1 MSTGSLHMSS
11 KRPSTKTGSTTDE
24 WKITDEWGIYD
35 PEKAGI
41 PALFA
46 RLGRPILRAA
56 PTSSRKERR
65 RALRPERSSEGVGL
79 ALAEVRRRAGYDTP
93 EDGLDHPLVG
103 GNPARAMRLAL
114 RAQAAVNA
122 MGTPAAEPFVPPP
135 APPVPPVPVQ
145 ARVTVVPDTDV
156 HEAPAPKKRVAKRA
170 VQARTVSDA
179 PTRHIV
185 PAPEAAPATPKTRAR
200 KTTTKARTRQAAP
213 VAEPVAPIA
222 AAPVVATAPVIET
235 APEPKPHVPPAP
247 SPRRPRGP
255 VPLAAW
261 AHAVAD
267 QPKVEPRRADKRGF
281 WRGIFRMPAEVA
293 LVEYAH
299 GAKIHRLLIEAG
311 DDHLADFI

>member
-1 MSTGSLHMSS
+1 MSAGSLHMSS
-11 KRPSTKTGSTTDE
+11 KRPSTKTSSTTDE

-65 RALRPERSSEGVGL
+65 RALRPERSTEGVGL
-79 ALAEVRRRAGYDTP
+79 ALAEARRRAGYDGADDAL
-93 EDGLDHPLVG
+93 EHPLVG

-135 APPVPPVPVQ
+135 APPVPPPLQ
-145 ARVTVVPDTDV
+145 ARVTVVPDADMD
-156 HEAPAPKKRVAKRA
+156 EAPAPRKRAAKRA
-170 VQARTVSDA
+170 VQARTASDA
-179 PTRHIV
+179 PTRHIAPPQEP
-185 PAPEAAPATPKTRAR
+185 PAAAPKARTRKAPA
-200 KTTTKARTRQAAP
+200 KARTRQAAP
-213 VAEPVAPIA
+213 AAEPVASVA
-222 AAPVVATAPVIET
+222 AAPVPDVAPA
-235 APEPKPHVPPAP
+235 PKPHVPPAP

>member
-1 MSTGSLHMSS
+1 MSS
-11 KRPSTKTGSTTDE
+11 KRPSTKTSSTTDE
-24 WKITDEWGIYD
+24 WKLTDEWGIYD

-56 PTSSRKERR
+56 PTSSRQERR
-65 RALRPERSSEGVGL
+65 RAPRPARSTEGIGP
-79 ALAEVRRRAGYDTP
+79 ALAEARRRAGYDAP
-93 EDGLDHPLVG
+93 EDGLEPPLVE

-135 APPVPPVPVQ
+135 APPVPHPPVQ
-145 ARVTVVPDTDV
+145 ARVTVVPDADA
-156 HEAPAPKKRVAKRA
+156 HETPAPKKRMAKRA
-170 VQARTVSDA
+170 VQARTASDA

-185 PAPEAAPATPKTRAR
+185 PAPEAPAAPKARTRKAPA
-200 KTTTKARTRQAAP
+200 KARTRQAVP
-213 VAEPVAPIA
+213 VVEPVAPLT
-222 AAPVVATAPVIET
+222 AAPVPEA
-235 APEPKPHVPPAP
+235 APESKPHVPPAP

-267 QPKVEPRRADKRGF
+267 QLKAEPRRADKRGF

-299 GAKIHRLLIEAG
+299 GAKIHRLRIEAG
-311 DDHLADFI
+311 GEHLTDFIEPAHQLPTP

>member
-1 MSTGSLHMSS
+1 MSS
-11 KRPSTKTGSTTDE
+11 KRPPTKTGSKSDE

-56 PTSSRKERR
+56 PSSSRRERR
-65 RALRPERSSEGVGL
+65 RAQRPERSAEGVGL
-79 ALAEVRRRAGYDTP
+79 ALAEARRRAGYDTP
-93 EDGLDHPLVG
+93 EDAVELPLAG

-114 RAQAAVNA
+114 RAQAALNA

-135 APPVPPVPVQ
+135 APPVPPVQAPVQ
-145 ARVTVVPDTDV
+145 AQVTAVPDVDDTPV
-156 HEAPAPKKRVAKRA
+156 TKKRRVKRA
-170 VQARTVSDA
+170 VQTRAASEA
-179 PTRHIV
+179 PTSHIV
-185 PAPEAAPATPKTRAR
+185 PAPPGAEPSPKARVRKATVKT
-200 KTTTKARTRQAAP
+200 RTRQAAP
-213 VAEPVAPIA
+213 AGEPVMPAV
-222 AAPVVATAPVIET
+222 AAPLPAVVS
-235 APEPKPHVPPAP
+235 EPKPPVPPAP

-261 AHAVAD
+261 AHAVSD
-267 QPKVEPRRADKRGF
+267 QPKVEPRRTDKRGF
-281 WRGIFRMPAEVA
+281 WRGIFRIPAEVA

-311 DDHLADFI
+311 DDQLPDFI

>member
-1 MSTGSLHMSS
+1 MSAGSLHMSS
-11 KRPSTKTGSTTDE
+11 KRPTTKTSAPTGD

-79 ALAEVRRRAGYDTP
+79 ALAEARRRAGYDQP
-93 EDGLDHPLVG
+93 EDALDHPLVG

-135 APPVPPVPVQ
+135 APPVPHPPMET
-145 ARVTVVPDTDV
+145 RVTVVPDADI
-156 HEAPAPKKRVAKRA
+156 HEAPAPKKRQAKRA
-170 VQARTVSDA
+170 VQARTATDA
-179 PTRHIV
+179 PTRHLAV
-185 PAPEAAPATPKTRAR
+185 EPAPQPAASAPKARAR
-200 KTTTKARTRQAAP
+200 KTTTKARTRHAAP
-213 VAEPVAPIA
+213 AVDAVAAVA
-222 AAPVVATAPVIET
+222 AAPLPEV

-281 WRGIFRMPAEVA
+281 WRGLFRIPAEVA

-311 DDHLADFI
+311 DDHLPDFI

>member
-11 KRPSTKTGSTTDE
+11 KRPSTKTGSASDD

-56 PTSSRKERR
+56 PTNARKERR

-79 ALAEVRRRAGYDTP
+79 ALAEARRRAGYEQPD
-93 EDGLDHPLVG
+93 DALDHPLVG

-122 MGTPAAEPFVPPP
+122 MGTPAGEPFVPPP
-135 APPVPPVPVQ
+135 APPVPQPPMQ
-145 ARVTVVPDTDV
+145 ARVTVVPDTDI
-156 HEAPAPKKRVAKRA
+156 HEVPAPKKRQTKRA
-170 VQARTVSDA
+170 VQARTATDA
-179 PTRHIV
+179 PTRHLAV
-185 PAPEAAPATPKTRAR
+185 EPAPQATAPAPKARAR
-200 KTTTKARTRQAAP
+200 KTAVKPRTRHAAP
-213 VAEPVAPIA
+213 PVEAVVPVA
-222 AAPVVATAPVIET
+222 AAPLPEVT
-235 APEPKPHVPPAP
+235 PEPKPHVPPAP

-281 WRGIFRMPAEVA
+281 WRGLFRMPTEVA

-299 GAKIHRLLIEAG
+299 GAKIHRLLIAAG
-311 DDHLADFI
+311 DDHLPDFI

>member
-11 KRPSTKTGSTTDE
+11 KRPSTKSSSTTDE

-65 RALRPERSSEGVGL
+65 RALRPERSTEGVGL
-79 ALAEVRRRAGYDTP
+79 ALAEARRRAGYDGADDTL
-93 EDGLDHPLVG
+93 EHPLVG

-122 MGTPAAEPFVPPP
+122 MGAPAAEPFVPPP
-135 APPVPPVPVQ
+135 APPVPQPPVQ
-145 ARVTVVPDTDV
+145 ARVTVVPDADA
-156 HEAPAPKKRVAKRA
+156 HEAPAPKKRTAKRA
-170 VQARTVSDA
+170 AQARAASDA

-185 PAPEAAPATPKTRAR
+185 PAQEAPAAAPKARTRKAPA
-200 KTTTKARTRQAAP
+200 KARTRQAAP
-213 VAEPVAPIA
+213 VVEPVAPVA
-222 AAPVVATAPVIET
+222 AAPVPEVAPA
-235 APEPKPHVPPAP
+235 PKPHVPPAP

-267 QPKVEPRRADKRGF
+267 QPKPEPRRADKRGF

>member
-1 MSTGSLHMSS
+1 MSS
-11 KRPSTKTGSTTDE
+11 KRPSAKNSSTNDD

-56 PTSSRKERR
+56 PTTSRKERR
-65 RALRPERSSEGVGL
+65 RALRPERSTEGVGL
-79 ALAEVRRRAGYDTP
+79 ALAEARRRAGYDTP
-93 EDGLDHPLVG
+93 DDGLEQALVG

-122 MGTPAAEPFVPPP
+122 MGAPAAEPFVPPP
-135 APPVPPVPVQ
+135 TPPVPHVPVQ
-145 ARVTVVPDTDV
+145 ARETVVADAHDTPAPKKRAAKRTVQARTAADAPARHIV
-156 HEAPAPKKRVAKRA
+156 PVPEAPAPKA
-170 VQARTVSDA
+170 
-179 PTRHIV
+179 
-185 PAPEAAPATPKTRAR
+185 RAR
-200 KTTTKARTRQAAP
+200 KTTAKTRTRQAAP
-213 VAEPVAPIA
+213 VAEPVAPVAVA
-222 AAPVVATAPVIET
+222 AAPLPDI

-267 QPKVEPRRADKRGF
+267 QPKVEPRRSDKRGF

>member
-11 KRPSTKTGSTTDE
+11 KRPSTKTGSTSDE

-65 RALRPERSSEGVGL
+65 RALRPERSGEGVGL
-79 ALAEVRRRAGYDTP
+79 ALAEARRRAGYDTP
-93 EDGLDHPLVG
+93 EGSLEPLLAA

-114 RAQAAVNA
+114 RAQAALNA
-122 MGTPAAEPFVPPP
+122 MGTPSAEPFVPPP
-135 APPVPPVPVQ
+135 APPVPQPPVQ
-145 ARVTVVPDTDV
+145 AQVTVVPDVDAT
-156 HEAPAPKKRVAKRA
+156 PAPKKRPARRA
-170 VQARTVSDA
+170 VQ
-179 PTRHIV
+179 TRAATDV
-185 PAPEAAPATPKTRAR
+185 PAPHVVPRAEATAPAPKARAR
-200 KTTTKARTRQAAP
+200 KTAVKTRTRQAAP
-213 VAEPVAPIA
+213 AAEPVTPAT
-222 AAPVVATAPVIET
+222 AAPLPEVATT
-235 APEPKPHVPPAP
+235 AKPPAPPAP

-267 QPKVEPRRADKRGF
+267 QPKVEPRRTDKRGF

-311 DDHLADFI
+311 DDHLPDFI